1 MQWRS
6 GKELREL
13 FLSFFERN
21 GHNRFPSFSLVP
33 EDATLLFT
41 IAGMVPFK
49 PYFLGMR
56 KPAFSRATTSQKCV
70 RTNDIENVGRTARH
84 HTLFEMLGNFSFGDY
99 FKSGAASFAWEFLT
113 KEVGLDPDRLYPTI
127 YREDEEAFSIWNGEI
142 GVPSNRIYRM
152 GEDDNFWSVG
162 PVGPCGPCSELI
174 YDQGPSFSCG
184 KPDCGVGCDC
194 DRYLEVWNLVFMQY
208 NRLEDGT
215 LEPLPKQ
222 NIDTGMGL
230 ERLSS
235 VVQQVAGD
243 FQTDLFRPL
252 VDRSSEICGISYGS
266 NPSGDMAVRVISDH
280 FRATAFMIADGVLP
294 SNEGRGYVLRRIL
307 RRAVRFGRLFGV
319 DRPFL
324 MDLFPAL
331 VNVMGDPYGELVEQR
346 SLIEQV
352 IELEEERFGRTL
364 EQGLRLLESEIEPL
378 VASNGRHLS
387 GAVAFELYDTF
398 GFPFELTQEVCEEKG
413 VTVDRESFNREMG
426 KQRERARAGAKSASS
441 AAGGNILD
449 EIRDKVGP
457 TVFGGYVSDK
467 LNTVIQAIVVDGEES
482 REVFAGSD
490 ALVVLQETPFY
501 GEGGG
506 QAGDTGSISGHSSR
520 AEVTDTFK
528 HAGDLVVHKVHV
540 QTGELVQGELVEAEV
555 DSARRR
561 SIKSHHTSTHL
572 LHEALV
578 RVLGKHVTQAGSLVT
593 EDMLRFDFTHMK
605 PLTKEEIAEVEMM
618 VNRQIILNTPL
629 EVIHTDVESAR
640 KLGAKALFNEKYG
653 ENVRVVRVQGFSAEL
668 CGGTHVDS
676 TGDIGSFK
684 IIREEGIG
692 SGIRRIT
699 ALSGIRSY
707 LHHRDTAEM
716 LDKLERTMGSHG
728 RETGDRVAELLAE
741 NRTLAS
747 EVENLRKR
755 VALARVEELLSGRT
769 LTGPVGIVTGE
780 FEGVSMDGL
789 RTVGDKIRQK
799 ASPVVVVL
807 SSVDGGQGNLV
818 AMADREAVEMGVDC
832 GRLVRSVAAVLGGG
846 GGGRKD
852 MAQAGFPDVSKVK
865 KALDGVPEIVREMT
879 GERV

>member
-13 FLSFFERN
+13 FLSYFERN

-33 EDATLLFT
+33 DDPTLLFT

-56 KPAFSRATTSQKCV
+56 KPSFNRATTSQKCV

-99 FKSGAASFAWEFLT
+99 FKSGAAAFAWEFLT

-127 YREDEEAFSIWNGEI
+127 FNEDEEAFSIWNGEI
-142 GVPSNRIYRM
+142 GVPSDRIYRM

-215 LEPLPKQ
+215 LEPLPRQ

-252 VDRSSEICGISYGS
+252 VERACEICGIRHGS
-266 NPSGDMAVRVISDH
+266 DTTGDMAVRVISDH

-319 DRPFL
+319 ERPFL
-324 MDLFPAL
+324 MDLYPTL
-331 VNVMGDPYGELVEQR
+331 VGVMGDPYRELVEQR
-346 SLIEQV
+346 PLIEQV
-352 IELEEERFGRTL
+352 IELEESRFGRTL
-364 EQGLRLLESEIEPL
+364 EQGLRLLETEIDPL
-378 VASNGRHLS
+378 NEGKGRHLPGS
-387 GAVAFELYDTF
+387 VAFELYDTF
-398 GFPFELTQEVCEEKG
+398 GFPYELTEEVCQERG
-413 VTVDRESFNREMG
+413 VSVDREGFNREMD
-426 KQRERARAGAKSASS
+426 KQRERARAGAKTVSSAS
-441 AAGGNILD
+441 GGNILD
-449 EIRDKVGP
+449 EIREQDGP

-467 LNTVIQAIVVDGEES
+467 LNTVIRALIIDDEKAATVNSGTNALAI
-482 REVFAGSD
+482 
-490 ALVVLQETPFY
+490 LQETPFY

-506 QAGDTGSISGHSSR
+506 QVGDTGSISGHSFR
-520 AEVTDTFK
+520 ADVTDTFK

-540 QTGELVQGELVEAEV
+540 CEGEMAEGDLVTAEV
-555 DSARRR
+555 DTLRRR
-561 SIKSHHTSTHL
+561 SIKANHTSTHL

-593 EDMLRFDFTHMK
+593 EEILRFDFSHMK
-605 PLTKEEIAEVEMM
+605 PLTRTEIAEVEMI
-618 VNRQIILNTPL
+618 VNRQIVLNTPL
-629 EVIHTDVESAR
+629 EIIHTDVESAR
-640 KLGAKALFNEKYG
+640 KLGAKALFSEKYG
-653 ENVRVVRVQGFSAEL
+653 ESVRVVSVPGFSAEL

-699 ALSGIRSY
+699 ALSGLMSY
-707 LHHRDTAEM
+707 MHHRDLAEM
-716 LDKLERTMGSHG
+716 LEDLEKTTGAHG
-728 RETGDRVAELLAE
+728 PEAGQRVSDLMSE
-741 NRTLAS
+741 NRALTS
-747 EVENLRKR
+747 EIENLRKR
-755 VALARVEELLSGRT
+755 VALSRVEDLLSRRT
-769 LTGPVGIVTGE
+769 QAGPVGVVTGE
-780 FEGVSMDGL
+780 FDGISLDGL
-789 RTVGDKIRQK
+789 RAVGDKIRQK

-807 SSVDGGQGNLV
+807 SSVEAGQGSLV
-818 AMADREAVEMGVDC
+818 AMADRKAVEMGVDC
-832 GRLVRSVAAVLGGG
+832 GRLVKSVAGELGGG

-852 MAQAGFPDVSKVK
+852 MAQAGFRDILRVAEALGRVPGIVS
-865 KALDGVPEIVREMT
+865 EMT
-879 GERV
+879 GGQV

>member
-13 FLSFFERN
+13 FLSYFERN

-33 EDATLLFT
+33 DDPTLLFT

-56 KPAFSRATTSQKCV
+56 KPSFNRATTSQKCV

-99 FKSGAASFAWEFLT
+99 FKSGAAAFAWEFLT

-127 YREDEEAFSIWNGEI
+127 FNEDEEAFSIWNGEI
-142 GVPSNRIYRM
+142 GVPSDRIYRM

-215 LEPLPKQ
+215 LEPLPRQ

-252 VDRSSEICGISYGS
+252 VERACEVCGIRLGS
-266 NPSGDMAVRVISDH
+266 DTTGDMAARVISDH

-319 DRPFL
+319 ERPFL
-324 MDLFPAL
+324 MDLYPTL
-331 VNVMGDPYGELVEQR
+331 VGVMGDPYRELVEQR
-346 SLIEQV
+346 PLIEQV
-352 IELEEERFGRTL
+352 IELEESRFGRTL
-364 EQGLRLLESEIEPL
+364 EQGLRLLETEIDPL
-378 VASNGRHLS
+378 TERKGRHLPGS
-387 GAVAFELYDTF
+387 VAFELYDTF
-398 GFPFELTQEVCEEKG
+398 GFPYELTEEVCQERG
-413 VTVDRESFNREMG
+413 VSVDREGFNREMD
-426 KQRERARAGAKSASS
+426 KQRERARAGAKTVSSAS
-441 AAGGNILD
+441 GGNILD
-449 EIRDKVGP
+449 EIREQDGP

-467 LNTVIQAIVVDGEES
+467 LNTVIRALIIDDEKASTVNSGSNALAI
-482 REVFAGSD
+482 
-490 ALVVLQETPFY
+490 LQETPFY

-506 QAGDTGSISGHSSR
+506 QVGDTGSISGHSFR
-520 AEVTDTFK
+520 ADVTDTFK

-540 QTGELVQGELVEAEV
+540 CEGEMAVGDLVTAEV
-555 DSARRR
+555 DTLRRR
-561 SIKSHHTSTHL
+561 SIKANHTSTHL

-593 EDMLRFDFTHMK
+593 EEILRFDFSHMK
-605 PLTKEEIAEVEMM
+605 PLTRTEIAEVEMI
-618 VNRQIILNTPL
+618 VNRQIVLNTPL
-629 EVIHTDVESAR
+629 EIIHTDVESAR
-640 KLGAKALFNEKYG
+640 KLGARALFSEKYG
-653 ENVRVVRVQGFSAEL
+653 ESVRVVSVPGFSTEL

-699 ALSGIRSY
+699 ALSGLMSY
-707 LHHRDTAEM
+707 MHHRDLAEM
-716 LDKLERTMGSHG
+716 LEDLEKT
-728 RETGDRVAELLAE
+728 TGARGPEVGQRVSDLIAE
-741 NRTLAS
+741 NRALTS
-747 EVENLRKR
+747 EIENLRKR
-755 VALARVEELLSGRT
+755 VALSRVEDLLSRRT
-769 LTGPVGIVTGE
+769 QAGPVGVVTGE
-780 FEGVSMDGL
+780 YDGISLDGL
-789 RTVGDKIRQK
+789 RAVGDKVRQK

-807 SSVDGGQGNLV
+807 SSVEGGQGSLV
-818 AMADREAVEMGVDC
+818 AMADRKAVEMGVDC
-832 GRLVRSVAAVLGGG
+832 GRLVKSVAGELGGG

-852 MAQAGFPDVSKVK
+852 MAQAGFRDISRVAE
-865 KALDGVPEIVREMT
+865 ALKRVPGIVIEMT
-879 GERV
+879 GGQV